1 MPSLPYLIVMGDD
14 RRDLSAG
21 EHHLLPWQLVHQPR
35 TGVQGMVKG
44 VAAAEAPVPA
54 LQAAGSLQ
62 GQDLLVNRL
71 PLAPQ
76 THREL
81 WWRGAHGGDEMS
93 PGTDVPTTQAAA
105 VTLTPLADPT

>member
-1 MPSLPYLIVMGDD
+1 MPSPPYLIVMGDD
-14 RRDLSAG
+14 GRELSAS
-21 EHHLLPWQLVHQPR
+21 EHHVLPRQLVDQPR

-44 VAAAEAPVPA
+44 VVAAVAPVPA
-54 LQAAGSLQ
+54 LQGARPLH

-76 THREL
+76 AHCEL
-81 WWRGAHGGDEMS
+81 WRRGAGDETS
-93 PGTDVPTTQAAA
+93 PMADVPSAQAAA